1 MRARTCVTNPRL
13 VPLVRVMTDLETS
26 CERESSTPASPSSLS
41 ASAAPRRAQSRAL
54 RLRRTKPASVV
65 PSAARSRAMRAHGAS
80 AVRRPAGI
88 GRTGC
93 SARVC
98 AQLRRAV
105 RTAGVSAIL
114 EATMAPG
121 ARVFPFSAD
130 IRYIVRCTFHVWHA
144 VSTRAPQRPQ
154 ELEPVAAMERHTGAG
169 AHERSEG
176 TVGGVWT
183 VRSARVLRHAAS
195 ASRRGAAARGA
206 LLRAAACFVG
216 PRALRKAPPFCVAPC
231 LKSLTCDAGG
241 EALQLAK
248 GAGRALRR
256 AAG

>member
-41 ASAAPRRAQSRAL
+41 ASATPRRAQSRAL

-93 SARVC
+93 RPARVC

-130 IRYIVRCTFHVWHA
+130 IRYIVRCTFGSQH
-144 VSTRAPQRPQ
+144 TRS
-154 ELEPVAAMERHTGAG
+154 AAATGARAGRRHG
-169 AHERSEG
+169 APHGRRRPRAQRGHGWRRVDGAQRSHPP
-176 TVGGVWT
+176 
-183 VRSARVLRHAAS
+183 ARGECFPAG
-195 ASRRGAAARGA
+195 RRGAR
-206 LLRAAACFVG
+206 RTAACCCM
-216 PRALRKAPPFCVAPC
+216 FC
-231 LKSLTCDAGG
+231 
-241 EALQLAK
+241 
-248 GAGRALRR
+248 GAACASQSTPILRR
-256 AAG
+256 TLLEVPYT

>member
-65 PSAARSRAMRAHGAS
+65 PSAALSRAMRAHGAS

-114 EATMAPG
+114 EATIAPG

-130 IRYIVRCTFHVWHA
+130 IRYIVRCDTLSRLA
-144 VSTRAPQRPQ
+144 VSTRAP
-154 ELEPVAAMERHTGAG
+154 AATGARAGRRHG
-169 AHERSEG
+169 APHGRRRPRAQRGHGRRRVDGAQRS
-176 TVGGVWT
+176 
-183 VRSARVLRHAAS
+183 RPPARGECFPAG
-195 ASRRGAAARGA
+195 RRGAR
-206 LLRAAACFVG
+206 RTAACCCMFCG
-216 PRALRKAPPFCVAPC
+216 AACASQGTPF
-231 LKSLTCDAGG
+231 
-241 EALQLAK
+241 
-248 GAGRALRR
+248 LRR
-256 AAG
+256 TLLEVPYT